1 MNLSERKT
9 ALLALL
15 KDPSGDVRKAA
26 SDSLAAVETSEQLSA
41 IMQRL
46 KSTDRQEQVEAV
58 YALRYVVTEEGGR
71 LIAQLCAH
79 PVVDIRSAALRV
91 VLESRRFK
99 LAVHALDRVKDS
111 NSAVASLAVRVLA
124 ESGDR
129 AFEPIL
135 VSLLREVGDEA
146 KAEILRAL
154 MRYESSQALP
164 LALKALR
171 SPSAVIRVA
180 AAEVIGRT
188 PLTAEESR
196 REPSAV
202 DPVEAAV
209 LSPQ

>member
-1 MNLSERKT
+1 MNLNERKT

-26 SDSLAAVETSEQLSA
+26 SDALAAVETSEQLGS

-46 KSTDRQEQVEAV
+46 KSPERQEQVEAV

-99 LAVHALDRVKDS
+99 LAVHALDRVKDPVA
-111 NSAVASLAVRVLA
+111 AVGVLAVKVLA

-129 AFEPIL
+129 AFEPVL
-135 VSLLREVGDEA
+135 LGLLRDVGDEV

-154 MRYESSQALP
+154 MRYESAQALP
-164 LALKALR
+164 MAVKALR

-180 AAEVIGRT
+180 AAEIIGRM

-196 REPSAV
+196 AAAAT
-202 DPVEAAV
+202 VEDAV
-209 LSPQ
+209 LNSQ